1 MKPIAANSLLLLSQS
16 VLCLPAMAQNAF
28 SVPME
33 VVHVSNPDLAAESR
47 GSVTLYRIHPQY
59 TLQLV
64 QDSARTE
71 LSLGAMIE
79 RSSNTDLSAN
89 RSLPS
94 VRVNWTNS
102 SPVSVFG
109 LQASLEEASTRETE
123 FAEFGRVARDSK
135 SRTGSVG
142 TTWAHNF
149 SAEDSLELA
158 ATHAR
163 VSYDSDLFIPYR
175 ESRGAATY
183 GKRVGPNTRYSLSAS
198 VSRLNTDVPEL
209 DANRGEIGVG
219 YQTDLRE
226 GLTLNVGVGAV
237 RTTGANPDTDPVASL
252 RLEYTGE
259 RVGYA
264 VSLSR
269 EVSAGG
275 SLGGYSRSQGF
286 DASMTYPLSV
296 NTTLSLGVGHTKSLE
311 AESDAG
317 AIVFARL
324 RSELSRFWAFTVG
337 LEHRRAMPAVGP
349 TGRGNSVAVGL
360 VYSHPDF

>member
-1 MKPIAANSLLLLSQS
+1 MKPTAAASLVLLSQS
-16 VLCLPAMAQNAF
+16 VLCLPAMAQNTF
-28 SVPME
+28 SLPME
-33 VVHVSNPDLAAESR
+33 VVNVSNPDLAAQSR

-71 LSLGAMIE
+71 LSLGAMVE

-89 RSLPS
+89 RTLPS

-109 LQASLEEASTRETE
+109 LHASLEEASTRETE
-123 FAEFGRVARDSK
+123 FAEFGRVTRDST
-135 SRTGSVG
+135 SRTGTVG
-142 TTWAHNF
+142 TTWTHNF
-149 SAEDSLELA
+149 SAESSLELA
-158 ATHAR
+158 AAHTR
-163 VSYDSDLFIPYR
+163 VSYDTDLFIPYS
-175 ESRGAATY
+175 ETRGAATY
-183 GKRVGPNTRYSLSAS
+183 GLRAGPNTRYSLSTS
-198 VSRLNTDVPEL
+198 VSRLNTDVPDL

-219 YQTDLRE
+219 YQVDLSE
-226 GLTLNVGVGAV
+226 GLVFNMALGAV
-237 RTTGANPDTDPVASL
+237 RTTGANPDTDPVGSL

-264 VSLSR
+264 FAWSR

-286 DASMTYPLSV
+286 DASMSYPLSI
-296 NTTLSLGVGHTKSLE
+296 NTTLSLGLGHTKSLE
-311 AESDAG
+311 DQGDAG
-317 AIVFARL
+317 AIVFARV

-349 TGRGNSVAVGL
+349 SGRGNSVAVGL